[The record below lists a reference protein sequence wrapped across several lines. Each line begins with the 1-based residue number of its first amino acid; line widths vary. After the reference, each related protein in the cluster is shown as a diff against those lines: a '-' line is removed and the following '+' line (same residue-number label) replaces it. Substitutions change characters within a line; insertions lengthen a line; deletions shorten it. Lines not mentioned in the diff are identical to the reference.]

1 MVETAAFG
9 RINEARL
16 VDSLRS
22 AGALTF
28 SAVAEAESKVVGHAA
43 FSPVKIEDER
53 GSFEAL
59 ALAPVA
65 VLPTW
70 QRKGVGSA
78 LLKWSLD
85 ECRRLGHKLV
95 IVVGHP
101 EYYPRFGFVPATP
114 GGIRCPFDV
123 PSEAFMLLELQPGA
137 LAGRTGTIKYRP
149 EFNDV

>member
-1 MVETAAFG
+1 VVETAAFG

-137 LAGRTGTIKYRP
+137 LAGRTGTIRYRP

>member
-43 FSPVKIEDER
+43 FSPVKIEGER

-137 LAGRTGTIKYRP
+137 LAGRTGTIRYRP